1 MKREL
6 DLKVYKMILENVM
19 KLFKSLT
26 NWKYEKKR
34 KIEISWKHSL
44 NW

>member
-19 KLFKSLT
+19 KLFKSLEIR
-26 NWKYEKKR
+26 KKKKR